1 MNKYD
6 IIFTTLDDLENEGLS
21 KFIPSFE
28 TKATFSIGDTIMDNN
43 CNEFTIFK
51 VTHFVGFYDSST
63 TGRHKTEI
71 HCVADS
77 LTQKEVEK
85 FEDWNY

>member
-6 IIFTTLDDLENEGLS
+6 IIFTTWDDVESEGLS
-21 KFIPSFE
+21 KIIPSFE
-28 TKATFSIGDTIMDNN
+28 TKATFSVGDTIMDNN

-51 VTHFVGFYDSST
+51 VIHFVVSDESST
-63 TGRHKTEI
+63 TGRQKTEI

-85 FEDWNY
+85 FDDWQ